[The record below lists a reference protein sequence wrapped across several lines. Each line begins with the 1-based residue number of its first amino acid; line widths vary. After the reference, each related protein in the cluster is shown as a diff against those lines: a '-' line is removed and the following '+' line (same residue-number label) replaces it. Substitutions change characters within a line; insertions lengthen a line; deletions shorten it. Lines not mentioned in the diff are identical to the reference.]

1 MCAERWYEK
10 NPSFVLRERIILLA
24 CYRNCKKY
32 TCRRFFIFL
41 GKMWSKIFQK
51 LVFFC
56 LWYIIYDWQREN
68 LYEWP
73 YRYIYLAIDLTK
85 PSRSCESINGTRFSG
100 FKDRG
105 ITIDWLSDPIV
116 DAIPSNLGRFL
127 SMNHLGSSLL
137 YIFLASLTINPSCSR
152 AYLVTQKHLDLILV
166 ILVILETCKRA
177 PMRTLSSIHEI
188 SIYFIE
194 SPLTRRKSTG
204 PWFDWRR
211 NRPVVIVFTPVPDGV
226 IVSDIRHRYT
236 RVVSL
241 VFPTMVRDRI
251 ATDRPV
257 FALLGKHSSRFRPR

>member
-1 MCAERWYEK
+1 
-10 NPSFVLRERIILLA
+10 
-24 CYRNCKKY
+24 
-32 TCRRFFIFL
+32 
-41 GKMWSKIFQK
+41 MWSKIFQK
-51 LVFFC
+51 LVYFC
-56 LWYIIYDWQREN
+56 LWYIIHDWQCEN

-137 YIFLASLTINPSCSR
+137 YIFLASLTINPSCSQPR
-152 AYLVTQKHLDLILV
+152 VPRNPKTPRPHPRHPRHPRGS
-166 ILVILETCKRA
+166 ETCKRA

-211 NRPVVIVFTPVPDGV
+211 NRPVVIVFTPVPDEV